1 MEIEI
6 RDLSFKYPESDYVL
20 KNINLVIKSNI
31 ITGIIGSN
39 GSGKTTL
46 VDLIDGLLKPSI
58 GLIKY
63 NNQDR
68 INNKDVGYVFQNPDD
83 QIFKYTVLDEVMFG
97 PLNIGMSK
105 ESAKEKALEALEI
118 VGLKEKEKINPYDL
132 DLSERKLVAIA
143 SVLAMD
149 TQVLILDEPT
159 IGQDKKG
166 KEIIGNIILNL
177 KKSGKTVISI
187 LHDMDFVAA
196 YFDRV
201 VVMKKGRIIASGT
214 RETVFAQTDILE
226 EAFIE
231 QPYLSKLC
239 NLLGLSN
246 LYFSMEDLPK

>member
-1 MEIEI
+1 M
-6 RDLSFKYPESDYVL
+6 SAFKGAFSL
-20 KNINLVIKSNI
+20 ILGA
-31 ITGIIGSN
+31 GIFLTMLTNTSSIF
-39 GSGKTTL
+39 
-46 VDLIDGLLKPSI
+46 KPSFA
-58 GLIKY
+58 LIKGASS
-63 NNQDR
+63 QGR
-68 INNKDVGYVFQNPDD
+68 PISSSISF
-83 QIFKYTVLDEVMFG
+83 
-97 PLNIGMSK
+97 
-105 ESAKEKALEALEI
+105 
-118 VGLKEKEKINPYDL
+118 
-132 DLSERKLVAIA
+132 LVAIA

-214 RETVFAQTDILE
+214 RETVFAQNDILE